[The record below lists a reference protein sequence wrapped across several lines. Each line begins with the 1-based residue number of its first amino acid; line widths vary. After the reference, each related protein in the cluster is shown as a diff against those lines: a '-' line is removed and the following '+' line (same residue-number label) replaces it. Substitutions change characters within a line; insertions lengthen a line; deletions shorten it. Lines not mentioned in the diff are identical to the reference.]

1 MTNARL
7 FCLPAGLLI
16 LGMAG
21 LSAQVPKVGTAPVV
35 KSGDP
40 SKPAQIKPADPVKA
54 PNPVPLPKV
63 GPPSV
68 VPPGGVNPPGVPP
81 VMPKDVVP
89 PLGPGKKEE
98 DQYPKEIEEK
108 TLNMWMNELR
118 TSKDAQVREAAV
130 RVVPLFG
137 PRAIALKAT
146 SELLLATLKTD
157 PDLNVRLAA
166 LSVAPYMS
174 YNQQEDPLCN
184 DRIDIVTRM
193 LSSESLPVRYDAT
206 IAMAG
211 IGPVAKKA
219 IPQLVARTNEPA
231 SWLTRKA
238 AASALG
244 SVGRGWVNPDNPA
257 DKVDPAELAVTAL
270 LNQVKADPSAAV
282 RREAANSLILV
293 GPVSAAQLKVW
304 KISMEAV
311 LKNEKDRA
319 TQNLLRVAVLK
330 NDPAGIK
337 ANEPLLAAITE
348 QLLAKDSTVRNEACQ
363 ALGMLGDAANKKA
376 PELLD
381 VITNPKED
389 NSVTT
394 AAIVAV
400 TGMTSQKGMTVP
412 VLKKVAETHKNDDV
426 RAYAKEAVRI
436 LQGGENKGVL
446 PGVVD
451 KK

>member
-293 GPVSAAQLKVW
+293 GPVSAVQMKVW
-304 KISMEAV
+304 KISLETV

-319 TQNLLRVAVLK
+319 TQNLLRGRPQERPSRDQGERAA
-330 NDPAGIK
+330 AGGHHR
-337 ANEPLLAAITE
+337 AAFGERLHGAERGVSGARDARGRRQQEGPGTVGRDYEPE
-348 QLLAKDSTVRNEACQ
+348 GRQQRDDGGHRRRHRHDQPEGDDS
-363 ALGMLGDAANKKA
+363 
-376 PELLD
+376 
-381 VITNPKED
+381 
-389 NSVTT
+389 
-394 AAIVAV
+394 
-400 TGMTSQKGMTVP
+400 
-412 VLKKVAETHKNDDV
+412 
-426 RAYAKEAVRI
+426 
-436 LQGGENKGVL
+436 
-446 PGVVD
+446 PGVEESGRD
-451 KK
+451 AQE